1 MADPYQDYSGNG
13 STTAFAVPFPYILKS
28 HVKVFK
34 GRDLLADTQT
44 ATLVDGNDY
53 NWSSSGTQITTTTA
67 PANGEILTIERQT
80 PNGSQLSPWSDGS
93 NLTAEA
99 LNNADLQNLYV
110 VQEQEY
116 KNSVG
121 ATKSI
126 AATAAATTATN
137 TATTAQTTAD
147 AAKLATDTYVH
158 DGTSLKG
165 DGVGANPQGLAYG
178 ITTATTAKTTADAAK
193 LATDT
198 YVHDG
203 TSLKGDGVG
212 SNPQG
217 VKYAVD
223 TSTTAKNTVNTY
235 VHDGT
240 SVKGDGV
247 GSNPQGLAYA
257 INTAN
262 TASTNASSAVSTA
275 NTASTNASNAVTT
288 ANSASST
295 ATSATTAANTANATA
310 TSATTTANTANTT
323 ATTAKLA
330 SDRLVATTSNGGTTW
345 TLSGNNTNAS
355 TDPKGVGYAVT
366 TAETASTNATNAVNT
381 ANAASAAVSASVLYT
396 PVAAV
401 ANIPGSPSD
410 GDYVEVTNSTGIES
424 FSPLAGLPS
433 GFTGDAGLKVKL
445 KYTSSGTTWNY
456 QRYDANDSDDRY
468 VSVYGKHNTT
478 QVTYEVKVVT
488 KTAAHRYHNTGS
500 SSGFT
505 IGGIEG
511 AFLSLIPGNTY
522 RFDQSDASN
531 SGHPIGFYLD
541 AAKVSSYTTN
551 VSSSGTAGGTG
562 AYTEIVISDSTPQ
575 MLSYQCQNH
584 AYMGNG
590 TQTNSGYVST
600 GDLVSKSGSQ
610 MTGNLTFSGSQT
622 VDGRDV
628 SVDGTKLDGIETGAT
643 ADQTNAEIRTAVEAA
658 TDSNVFTD
666 ADHTKLDGIETAAT
680 ADQTKSDIE
689 SLNIN
694 VNASNLNAGTIPDAR
709 FPATLPAASGANLTS
724 LPAANL
730 TGTLPAISGAN
741 LTNLP
746 ASGGAITATASGAIA
761 SGKGVLINANGTV
774 SEPTLTT
781 GSWTL
786 NASPASSAS
795 SYAGHD
801 ITSVGDGKF
810 IMAWRNQSNGYL
822 MMKYISVAA
831 DGTHTWGGDITVLST
846 STYNAC
852 VGWDPVNQL
861 GIVGYRRQDY
871 SYRAIFQTFS
881 FSSNTITVNATT
893 YYNSSVSS
901 GNYSGID
908 ITYGQDTNGVSGLM
922 ITSWIPNPMYGNLQF
937 AYNLQM
943 SGTPFSVSGN
953 LSIDS
958 SNQVQYASTAYD
970 PDTKQWCTAW
980 HYVSGSTYVNHARLS
995 SVTGTSISGGSELT
1009 YESGAINSQIPN
1021 IVYDEHAN
1029 KFLVQY
1035 SNSIASNSYN
1045 ATYVKPLSVSGTSL
1059 SAGTR
1064 LTLPLN
1070 FQLRQMHMAYSP
1082 DIKKTVLHYQ
1092 EYVSGSWNNGNS
1104 YRAEVTI
1111 SGTSASCSTPTT
1123 LETISNSTVAYN
1135 PRITFD
1141 SGTKRGVLIYGFPYT
1156 VKFGTYKSGST
1167 NIRSTNF
1174 IGLSNAAYSNGAT
1187 ATINVLGG
1195 VSTVQSGLTAG
1206 TEYYVQNNGTLG
1218 TAADAYEIKAG
1229 IALSSS
1235 SLLIKGN

>member
-1 MADPYQDYSGNG
+1 MSYTASYIVNSSSAQG
-13 STTAFAVPFPYILKS
+13 TTDFQFTFPYIKEEHIEVYLNYSKITQGLGSAQYQVITNVSPKLIRLNTGIASANLRVEIRRNSSLGSPLVDYADGSTLTANDLDTSALQSLYIDQELKDNQGKTVS
-28 HVKVFK
+28 VDEDTGLPSMGESSAGNLRLTKVADPTAAQDAATKNYVDTKDALQVTKAGDSMTGALAMGTNKVTGVGDPTAAQDVATKNYVDTKVF
-34 GRDLLADTQT
+34 
-44 ATLVDGNDY
+44 
-53 NWSSSGTQITTTTA
+53 SSGQLSNVVVTTTNITDGTIVA
-67 PANGEILTIERQT
+67 GDLATGTLDGRYYTETELDAGQLDNRYYTETELNAGQLDNRYFTETELT
-80 PNGSQLSPWSDGS
+80 GGALDGRYF
-93 NLTAEA
+93 TET
-99 LNNADLQNLYV
+99 
-110 VQEQEY
+110 E
-116 KNSVG
+116 
-121 ATKSI
+121 
-126 AATAAATTATN
+126 
-137 TATTAQTTAD
+137 AD
-147 AAKLATDTYVH
+147 ARYFNISSGETIKDGDAFPDNDT
-158 DGTSLKG
+158 T
-165 DGVGANPQGLAYG
+165 
-178 ITTATTAKTTADAAK
+178 I
-193 LATDT
+193 
-198 YVHDG
+198 
-203 TSLKGDGVG
+203 
-212 SNPQG
+212 
-217 VKYAVD
+217 
-223 TSTTAKNTVNTY
+223 
-235 VHDGT
+235 
-240 SVKGDGV
+240 
-247 GSNPQGLAYA
+247 
-257 INTAN
+257 
-262 TASTNASSAVSTA
+262 
-275 NTASTNASNAVTT
+275 
-288 ANSASST
+288 
-295 ATSATTAANTANATA
+295 ATTAAINDRIIDLVDDVGGFVPIANETSFPTANPDVNNGTGTLVSIKEFASSHTPSGGTVTIANGAGSGNTVTITGCGSTVLTAGFGGIVETTSTLHTYTFHRLSPKATEVTTVAGISGNITTVAGIAANVTTVAGISANVTTVAANNTNVTNVGGSIANVNTVA
-310 TSATTTANTANTT
+310 TNLSGVNNFADRYRVASSAPGSNNDEGD
-323 ATTAKLA
+323 LYF
-330 SDRLVATTSNGGTTW
+330 DTTSNELRVYNGSAWQGGVTAT
-345 TLSGNNTNAS
+345 GN
-355 TDPKGVGYAVT
+355 
-366 TAETASTNATNAVNT
+366 
-381 ANAASAAVSASVLYT
+381 
-396 PVAAV
+396 
-401 ANIPGSPSD
+401 
-410 GDYVEVTNSTGIES
+410 
-424 FSPLAGLPS
+424 LAGL
-433 GFTGDAGLKVKL
+433 GTNTFTGAQTFVAG
-445 KYTSSGTTWNY
+445 
-456 QRYDANDSDDRY
+456 
-468 VSVYGKHNTT
+468 
-478 QVTYEVKVVT
+478 
-488 KTAAHRYHNTGS
+488 
-500 SSGFT
+500 
-505 IGGIEG
+505 
-511 AFLSLIPGNTY
+511 
-522 RFDQSDASN
+522 
-531 SGHPIGFYLD
+531 
-541 AAKVSSYTTN
+541 
-551 VSSSGTAGGTG
+551 
-562 AYTEIVISDSTPQ
+562 
-575 MLSYQCQNH
+575 
-584 AYMGNG
+584 
-590 TQTNSGYVST
+590 QT
-600 GDLVSKSGSQ
+600 
-610 MTGNLTFSGSQT
+610 F
-622 VDGRDV
+622 DGRDV

-666 ADHTKLDGIETAAT
+666 ADHTKLDGIETGAT

-786 NASPASSAS
+786 NASPASSVS
-795 SYAGHD
+795 SYAGHN

-810 IMAWRNQSNGYL
+810 IMVWRNQSNGYL

-831 DGTHTWGGDITVLST
+831 DGSHTWGGDITVLST
-846 STYNAC
+846 SCYNGC

-922 ITSWIPNPMYGNLQF
+922 LTSYIPNPMYGNLQF

-953 LSIDS
+953 LSLDS

-980 HYVSGSTYVNHARLS
+980 QYISGSTYVAHARLS
-995 SVTGTSISGGSELT
+995 SVTGTTITGGSELT
-1009 YESGAINSQIPN
+1009 YESGGLNSQRPN

-1035 SNSIASNSYN
+1035 ANSIASNSYN

-1135 PRITFD
+1135 PRIAFD

>member
-1 MADPYQDYSGNG
+1 MSYTASYIVNSSSAQG
-13 STTAFAVPFPYILKS
+13 TTDFQFTFPYIKEEHIEVYLNYSKITQGLGSAQYQVITNVSPKLIRLNTGIASANLRVEIRRNSSLGSPLVDYADGSTLTANDLDTSALQSLYIDQELKDNQGKTVS
-28 HVKVFK
+28 VDEDTGLPSMGESSAGNLRLTKVADPTAAQDAATKNYVDTKVF
-34 GRDLLADTQT
+34 
-44 ATLVDGNDY
+44 
-53 NWSSSGTQITTTTA
+53 SSGQLSNVVVTTTNITDGTIVA
-67 PANGEILTIERQT
+67 GDLATGTLDGRYYTETELDAGQLDNRYYTETELNAGQLDNRYFTETELT
-80 PNGSQLSPWSDGS
+80 GGALDGRYF
-93 NLTAEA
+93 TET
-99 LNNADLQNLYV
+99 
-110 VQEQEY
+110 E
-116 KNSVG
+116 
-121 ATKSI
+121 
-126 AATAAATTATN
+126 
-137 TATTAQTTAD
+137 AD
-147 AAKLATDTYVH
+147 ARYFNISSGETIKDGDAFPDNDT
-158 DGTSLKG
+158 T
-165 DGVGANPQGLAYG
+165 
-178 ITTATTAKTTADAAK
+178 I
-193 LATDT
+193 
-198 YVHDG
+198 
-203 TSLKGDGVG
+203 
-212 SNPQG
+212 
-217 VKYAVD
+217 
-223 TSTTAKNTVNTY
+223 
-235 VHDGT
+235 
-240 SVKGDGV
+240 
-247 GSNPQGLAYA
+247 
-257 INTAN
+257 
-262 TASTNASSAVSTA
+262 
-275 NTASTNASNAVTT
+275 
-288 ANSASST
+288 
-295 ATSATTAANTANATA
+295 ATTAAINDRIIDLVDDVGGFVPIANETSFPTANPDVNNGTGTLVSIKEFASSHTPSGGTVTIANGAGSGNTVTITGCGSTVLTA
-310 TSATTTANTANTT
+310 GFGGI
-323 ATTAKLA
+323 
-330 SDRLVATTSNGGTTW
+330 VETTSTLHTYTFHRLSPKATEVTTVAGISGNI
-345 TLSGNNTNAS
+345 TTVAGIAANVTTVAGISANVTTVAGNNTNV
-355 TDPKGVGYAVT
+355 TNVGGSIANVNT
-366 TAETASTNATNAVNT
+366 VATNLSGVNNF
-381 ANAASAAVSASVLYT
+381 ADRYRVASSA
-396 PVAAV
+396 
-401 ANIPGSPSD
+401 PGSNND
-410 GDYVEVTNSTGIES
+410 EGDLYFDTTSNELRVYNGSAWQGGVTATGN
-424 FSPLAGLPS
+424 LAGL
-433 GFTGDAGLKVKL
+433 GTNTFTGAQTFVAG
-445 KYTSSGTTWNY
+445 
-456 QRYDANDSDDRY
+456 
-468 VSVYGKHNTT
+468 
-478 QVTYEVKVVT
+478 
-488 KTAAHRYHNTGS
+488 
-500 SSGFT
+500 
-505 IGGIEG
+505 
-511 AFLSLIPGNTY
+511 
-522 RFDQSDASN
+522 
-531 SGHPIGFYLD
+531 
-541 AAKVSSYTTN
+541 
-551 VSSSGTAGGTG
+551 
-562 AYTEIVISDSTPQ
+562 
-575 MLSYQCQNH
+575 
-584 AYMGNG
+584 
-590 TQTNSGYVST
+590 QT
-600 GDLVSKSGSQ
+600 
-610 MTGNLTFSGSQT
+610 F
-622 VDGRDV
+622 DGRDV

-666 ADHTKLDGIETAAT
+666 ADHTKLDGIETGAT

-786 NASPASSAS
+786 NASPASSVS
-795 SYAGHD
+795 SYAGHN

-810 IMAWRNQSNGYL
+810 IMVWRNQSNGYL

-831 DGTHTWGGDITVLST
+831 DGSHTWGGDITVLST
-846 STYNAC
+846 SCYNGC

-922 ITSWIPNPMYGNLQF
+922 LTSYIPNPMYGNLQF

-953 LSIDS
+953 LSLDS

-980 HYVSGSTYVNHARLS
+980 QYISGSTYVAHARLS
-995 SVTGTSISGGSELT
+995 SVTGTTITGGSELT
-1009 YESGAINSQIPN
+1009 YESGGLNSQRPN

-1035 SNSIASNSYN
+1035 ANSIASNSYN

-1123 LETISNSTVAYN
+1123 LETISNSTIAYN
-1135 PRITFD
+1135 PRIAFD